1 MHRSRG
7 SGRGSTPLSGTELK
21 QRLAAILAADVAG
34 YSRLMAADERGTVAA
49 LDAARAV
56 FRNQIETNQGRVID
70 MAGDSVLA
78 VFETA
83 TGAVSAALEIQQQL
97 NASGNSVS
105 EERRMQFRIGVHLGD
120 VIEKSDGTIYGDGV
134 NIAARLEGLA
144 EPGGI
149 TVSESIRTAVR
160 GKVAAS
166 FADQGEQTV
175 KNIVEPVRAYRVGA
189 ESAAVPKPTAAAG
202 EIDLSLPDKPSI
214 AVLPFANMSGDP
226 EQEYFTDGITEDI
239 ITELSRFH
247 SLFVIARNSTFTYKG
262 KAADVRT
269 VAKEL
274 GVRYILEG
282 SIRKAA
288 NRIRVTAQLID
299 ASNGNH
305 IWAEKYD
312 RVLEDIFA
320 VQEELTR
327 SIVSSIAPQV
337 QVAEQSRARRRRP
350 TNLSAYETALRAW
363 ANASEAFTKS
373 DLALRDRAIGE
384 ARAALAA
391 DPECILAL
399 QSLAYAQWQNVF
411 LRAVTDLETAWTEG
425 MDAAQRAVSLDGS
438 DSLGY
443 VMRGLLWSFPGKL
456 PGSPD
461 SNPRYD
467 EALSDQRRAHELNP
481 NDAFAMLCLGYCETV
496 AADPQKG
503 IEYLTSA
510 LRSNPRDLNRSNTM
524 AIISMAYFLTKD
536 YPSGIEWGLKAVG
549 EAPRLLNVHT
559 FLALNYIGTGE
570 IEKAK
575 SALEAA
581 RRLSPDYVQ
590 TRLGGYSVYRRP
602 EDRQRQTVFMR
613 VAAGLED
620 PSAAD
625 ALR

>member
-1 MHRSRG
+1 VSG
-7 SGRGSTPLSGTELK
+7 SELK
-21 QRLAAILAADVAG
+21 QKLAAILAADVAG
-34 YSRLMAADERGTVAA
+34 YSRLMAADERATVAA

-56 FRNQIETNQGRVID
+56 FRAQIESNQGRVID

-83 TGAVSAALEIQQQL
+83 TGAVSAALSIQRDINL
-97 NASGNSVS
+97 PG
-105 EERRMQFRIGVHLGD
+105 EKIPEDRRMQFRIGIHLGD
-120 VIEKSDGTIYGDGV
+120 VIEKADGTIYGDGV

-144 EPGGI
+144 EPGGV
-149 TVSESIRTAVR
+149 TVSESIHTAVR
-160 GKVAAS
+160 GKLSAA
-166 FADQGEQTV
+166 FEDRGEQQV
-175 KNIVEPVRAYRVGA
+175 KNIAHPVRAF
-189 ESAAVPKPTAAAG
+189 AVRTEGMTAGMTAAKPSRPVG

-262 KAADVRT
+262 KPVDVRT

-274 GVRYILEG
+274 GVRYVLEG
-282 SIRKAA
+282 SIRRAA

-299 ASNGNH
+299 AATGNH

-320 VQEELTR
+320 VQEEVTR
-327 SIVSSIAPQV
+327 SIVSSIAPEV
-337 QVAEQSRARRRRP
+337 QVAEQSKARRRRP

-363 ANASEAFTKS
+363 ANASEAFATS
-373 DLALRDRAIGE
+373 DLGLRERAIGE
-384 ARAALAA
+384 AKAALAA

-411 LRAVTDLETAWTEG
+411 LRAVADLETAWTEG
-425 MDAAQRAVSLDGS
+425 MDAAQRAVTLDSS

-443 VMRGLLWSFPGKL
+443 VMRGLLWSFPGKP
-456 PGSPD
+456 PGSPG

-481 NDAFAMLCLGYCETV
+481 NDAFVLLCLGYCETV
-496 AADPQKG
+496 GASPSKG
-503 IEYLTSA
+503 IEFLKSA
-510 LRSNPRDLNRSNTM
+510 LRANPRDQNRSNTM
-524 AIISMAYFLTKD
+524 AILSMAHFLARD
-536 YPSGIEWGLKAVG
+536 YASGIEWGLKAAS
-549 EAPRLLNVHT
+549 EAPRLLNVQT
-559 FLALNYIGTGE
+559 FLALNYVGLGE
-570 IEKAK
+570 IARAK
-575 SALEAA
+575 TALETA
-581 RRLSPDYVQ
+581 RNLSPEYVQ
-590 TRLGGYSVYRRP
+590 SRLNGYSVYRQP
-602 EDRQRQTVFMR
+602 EDRRRQTVFLR
-613 VAAGLED
+613 IAAGLED
-620 PSAAD
+620 PGAAE